1 MKIED
6 VNKLTLDIFINNF
19 KNIFEKT
26 SSIANLCEN
35 KRPFINKDHL
45 IQTFL
50 CEFDN
55 LKLEDKKNVIKN
67 HPDLGDKFKI
77 NSNLTQMSKNEQ
89 KSVGL
94 DNCNEEEYL
103 LFNKMNNEFKLKFD
117 IPFIYAVKGANKFMI
132 IEEFK
137 RRLKNN
143 NVENEL
149 SESIKQVKKIA
160 FLRLDEIIDE

>member
-26 SSIANLCEN
+26 CSIANLCEN